1 MSEEQKKAWLDAA
14 SKYETV
20 VEEENKA
27 TNTVNI
33 TDAMSN
39 IDSGAYYS
47 TEVLD
52 RMEDTKEISSPEDR
66 KKIEEYQ
73 TKAINNR
80 LDYYFT
86 KGDIAS
92 ATATAEELYASKLI
106 GKDKYQE
113 TYFKAALK
121 NIQSAESSEE
131 VEKLADDIDNLL
143 KEGKLTSSDAENL
156 KKYLASMNGSF
167 AIDSQNYSVEG
178 KHKWITIT
186 GNTVKIEVN
195 GKTYSAMY
203 SAPASNDQVKALTET
218 TGTKTPN
225 ANTVAFL
232 DGNMFIYN
240 GGWRKYSVSKDVYE
254 YFKDKAT
261 GTIPTHTK

>member
-1 MSEEQKKAWLDAA
+1 
-14 SKYETV
+14 
-20 VEEENKA
+20 
-27 TNTVNI
+27 
-33 TDAMSN
+33 
-39 IDSGAYYS
+39 
-47 TEVLD
+47 
-52 RMEDTKEISSPEDR
+52 MEDTKETSSPEDR